1 MYDNFLGTQ
10 YGLIKEA
17 SENTTNY
24 DVACARLLTENV
36 LRSTKELIPV
46 IDNSSD
52 KYIKKIDDTFTV
64 LSDISVDT
72 EAITAFFEK
81 IQHTTEFEDMPLGTP
96 LKNTNDI
103 GRIKPEY
110 LVQVVKDAASKANIK
125 LKVSPHTLRH
135 CFATHMLENGADIRS
150 VQEMLGHS
158 DISTTQIYL
167 NISKKTLKENYY
179 SKFIDPLK
187 ED

>member
-81 IQHTTEFEDMPLGTP
+81 IQHTTELEDMPLGTP

-110 LVQVVKDAASKANIK
+110 LVQVVKDAASTINDIMNSRTSTRDLMTYFSDSLAVKIKKQIVISQRGIADVKAYIKSQERPNI
-125 LKVSPHTLRH
+125 VPMDAQAIQTL
-135 CFATHMLENGADIRS
+135 CN
-150 VQEMLGHS
+150 
-158 DISTTQIYL
+158 
-167 NISKKTLKENYY
+167 
-179 SKFIDPLK
+179 
-187 ED
+187 